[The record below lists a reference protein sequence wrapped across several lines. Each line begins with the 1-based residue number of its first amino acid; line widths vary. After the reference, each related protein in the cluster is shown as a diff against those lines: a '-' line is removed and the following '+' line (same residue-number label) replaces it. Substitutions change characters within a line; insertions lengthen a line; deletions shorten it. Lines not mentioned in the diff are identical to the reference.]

1 MSSSSLST
9 LLVQRLETALGV
21 TLSAQGQLQSARSR
35 QSVLPTGSAARP
47 EALENAT
54 KAHLQTGNFQAVA
67 QSVQATLGHRT
78 ALQGAPVGSAGS
90 MGSQQAIGQAGS
102 NTAEATARNPVES
115 TSTRWSSAA
124 RSVVALLGQMPEQAA
139 PLSNPN
145 HAPIIP
151 KNPKELLSFLSR
163 PAEQAASSGGSALGS
178 GAGLQAGSGSLPGS
192 ASAQVMGG
200 SLPGG
205 AGTQAAGGSFLGTA
219 ASQAAGAGTP
229 LKEEALRALGSSLFA
244 SIIRETLS
252 REIARPGLSYEAT
265 LWRILRSNGN
275 LKELASHPKA
285 QLLKEQQAQQQAARQ
300 LSILSMLAQGKPEAA
315 PAPPPLSGALAS
327 LVQQQ
332 LEMHQQQRIVWQ
344 GEAWQGAA
352 MTWEIQKDNP
362 QAFAAQQPGDRPE
375 EERNDSPHEAPHH
388 EQSEAN
394 APWST
399 TLTLSLPLLG
409 KIQVML
415 QIINNH
421 VQAQYQVIDN
431 PKLKDNQSTASLLL
445 QRMPEF
451 TNRLQALG
459 LQTHS
464 FEVFTDPGQSQ
475 SDSQQKENS

>member
-1 MSSSSLST
+1 MSSGSLST

-21 TLSAQGQLQSARSR
+21 TLSTQGQLQSARSR
-35 QSVLPTGSAARP
+35 QSVLPTGAVARP

-54 KAHLQTGNFQAVA
+54 KAQQQAGNFQAVA
-67 QSVQATLGHRT
+67 QSVQASLGHRPI
-78 ALQGAPVGSAGS
+78 QGSPVNSTV
-90 MGSQQAIGQAGS
+90 SQQALGQAGKH
-102 NTAEATARNPVES
+102 TAQDAVRNPAES

-124 RSVVALLGQMPEQAA
+124 RSMVALLGQMPEQAA
-139 PLSNPN
+139 PLGNTN

-151 KNPKELLSFLSR
+151 KNPKELLSYLSR
-163 PAEQAASSGGSALGS
+163 PAEPAALSGR
-178 GAGLQAGSGSLPGS
+178 SLT
-192 ASAQVMGG
+192 GG
-200 SLPGG
+200 V
-205 AGTQAAGGSFLGTA
+205 
-219 ASQAAGAGTP
+219 ASQAAGAPSQATNANIP
-229 LKEEALRALGSSLFA
+229 LKEDALRALGSSLFA
-244 SIIRETLS
+244 SIIRETLT

-265 LWRILRSNGN
+265 LWRMLRSNGN

-300 LSILSMLAQGKPEAA
+300 LSILSVLTQGKAEAT

-362 QAFAAQQPGDRPE
+362 QAFAAQQAGNQAEDEQNDAASEQAPGPE
-375 EERNDSPHEAPHH
+375 QEAPVT
-388 EQSEAN
+388 
-394 APWST
+394 PWST
-399 TLTLSLPLLG
+399 TLTLNLPMLG
-409 KIQVML
+409 KIQVMV
-415 QIINNH
+415 QIINKH

-431 PKLKDNQSTASLLL
+431 PELKDRQSTASLLL

-464 FEVFTDPGQSQ
+464 FEVFTDPGQWQ
-475 SDSQQKENS
+475 ADQAGQLQADEPGQEEA

>member
-1 MSSSSLST
+1 MSSGSLST

-21 TLSAQGQLQSARSR
+21 TLSTQGQLQSARSR
-35 QSVLPTGSAARP
+35 QSVLPTGAVARP

-54 KAHLQTGNFQAVA
+54 KAQQQAGNFQAVA
-67 QSVQATLGHRT
+67 QSVQASLGHRPI
-78 ALQGAPVGSAGS
+78 QGSPVNSTV
-90 MGSQQAIGQAGS
+90 SQQAMGQAGKH
-102 NTAEATARNPVES
+102 TTQDAARNPAES

-124 RSVVALLGQMPEQAA
+124 RSMVALLGQMPEQAA
-139 PLSNPN
+139 PLGNPN

-151 KNPKELLSFLSR
+151 KNPKELLSYLSR
-163 PAEQAASSGGSALGS
+163 PADPAALSARSLTGG
-178 GAGLQAGSGSLPGS
+178 
-192 ASAQVMGG
+192 
-200 SLPGG
+200 
-205 AGTQAAGGSFLGTA
+205 A
-219 ASQAAGAGTP
+219 ASQAAGASSQASSTNAHSPTTNPNTLLQTAGAGASSQATNANIP
-229 LKEEALRALGSSLFA
+229 LKEDALRALGSSLFA
-244 SIIRETLS
+244 SIIRETLT

-265 LWRILRSNGN
+265 LWRMLRSNGN

-300 LSILSMLAQGKPEAA
+300 LSILSVLTQGKAEAT

-362 QAFAAQQPGDRPE
+362 QAFAAQQAGKQVEDEQNEAASEQAPGPE
-375 EERNDSPHEAPHH
+375 QEAPVT
-388 EQSEAN
+388 
-394 APWST
+394 PWST
-399 TLTLSLPLLG
+399 TLTLNLPMLG
-409 KIQVML
+409 KIQVMV
-415 QIINNH
+415 QIINKH

-431 PKLKDNQSTASLLL
+431 PELKDRQSTASLLL

-464 FEVFTDPGQSQ
+464 FEVFTDPGQWQ
-475 SDSQQKENS
+475 ADQAGQLQADEPEQEEA